1 MDTPFPRKT
10 TRAGIRC
17 RSRGF
22 SLVEVALALG
32 IFAFGIIATVGLI
45 PIALQT
51 HLDARI
57 ETIRAQIHQRLA
69 AEALLTDYA
78 KIDQLNGKLRYFDAE
93 GLEVFEPHAPNA
105 GRPIIF
111 TSKMVVAPAS
121 IPAAYLAGS
130 MKKVTFY
137 ALHDP
142 ARRGVPAAAKPTG
155 SILVPKTG
163 PEP

>member
-1 MDTPFPRKT
+1 M
-10 TRAGIRC
+10 
-17 RSRGF
+17 
-22 SLVEVALALG
+22 ALA
-32 IFAFGIIATVGLI
+32 IFAFGIVATVGLI

-51 HLDARI
+51 QLDARI
-57 ETIRAQIHQRLA
+57 ETIRAQIHQQLA

-93 GLEVFEPHAPNA
+93 GLEVFNPNAPNP

-111 TSKMVVAPAS
+111 TSKMVVTPAS
-121 IPAAYLAGS
+121 LPAAYLAES

-142 ARRGVPAAAKPTG
+142 ARRGVSAAAKPTG
-155 SILVPKTG
+155 SILIPKTG
-163 PEP
+163 PAP